1 MAAVAERTE
10 DAVRQASTLEGTPV
24 RRVQEVA
31 MAPPRIIK
39 KYPNRRLYDSVE
51 SRYVT
56 LQDIRRLV
64 VNREEFVVVDKT
76 SNEDVTRTVLLQI
89 IADQEQHGAPLMSED
104 FLSQLI
110 RSYGTT
116 MHSLVSSYLEQ
127 GMKLLITQQQQAR
140 ETLRGTTG
148 VDLGVVASF
157 TERNLQQWR
166 AIQEQWLRQMF
177 GMPARRPDEP
187 PGSE

>member
-1 MAAVAERTE
+1 MAA
-10 DAVRQASTLEGTPV
+10 
-24 RRVQEVA
+24 
-31 MAPPRIIK
+31 PRIIK

-64 VNREEFVVVDKT
+64 VSREEFVVVDKT
-76 SNEDVTRTVLLQI
+76 TSEDVTRSVLLQI

-110 RSYGTT
+110 RSYGST
-116 MHSLVSSYLEQ
+116 MHNLVSSYLEQ
-127 GMKLLITQQQQAR
+127 GMKLLIAQQQQAR

-148 VDLGVVASF
+148 VDLGVITEF
-157 TERNLQQWR
+157 TERNLGQWR
-166 AIQEQWLRQMF
+166 TMQEQWLRQMF
-177 GMPARRPDEP
+177 GISTRRPDEP
-187 PGSE
+187 AKSE

>member
-1 MAAVAERTE
+1 MAA
-10 DAVRQASTLEGTPV
+10 
-24 RRVQEVA
+24 
-31 MAPPRIIK
+31 PRIIK

-64 VNREEFVVVDKT
+64 VSREEFVVVDKT
-76 SNEDVTRTVLLQI
+76 TSEDVTRSVLLQI

-110 RSYGTT
+110 RSYGSS
-116 MHSLVSSYLEQ
+116 MHNLVSSYLEQ
-127 GMKLLITQQQQAR
+127 GMKLLIAQQQQAR

-148 VDLGVVASF
+148 VDLGVITEF
-157 TERNLQQWR
+157 TERNLGQWR
-166 AIQEQWLRQMF
+166 TMQEQWLRQMF
-177 GMPARRPDEP
+177 GISTRRPDEP
-187 PGSE
+187 AKSE

>member
-1 MAAVAERTE
+1 MAA
-10 DAVRQASTLEGTPV
+10 
-24 RRVQEVA
+24 
-31 MAPPRIIK
+31 PRIIK

-64 VNREEFVVVDKT
+64 VSREEFVVVDKT
-76 SNEDVTRTVLLQI
+76 TSEDVTRSVLLQI

-110 RSYGTT
+110 RSYGSS
-116 MHSLVSSYLEQ
+116 MHNLVSSYLEQ
-127 GMKLLITQQQQAR
+127 GMKLLIAQQQQAR

-148 VDLGVVASF
+148 VDLGVITEF
-157 TERNLQQWR
+157 TERNLGQWR
-166 AIQEQWLRQMF
+166 TMQEQ
-177 GMPARRPDEP
+177 
-187 PGSE
+187 